1 MYIGKGPAEL
11 RSQQRKLHPD
21 TKGWSMKQTS
31 LLGIAKKAASD
42 KAHRFQDLFGLLTI
56 GYLLACWRLINKRAV
71 YGVDRV
77 DARAYEANLQE
88 NVEGLV
94 AAVKGGWYRA
104 KLVLRRYIPKLNGKM
119 RPLGIPAVADKLLQI
134 GVAKILE
141 EIYEQDFLGCSYGYR
156 LGVGAL
162 DAVRDLSA
170 ALRSG
175 RYHFLVEADIRS
187 FFDRIDH
194 QKLIELLRLRIDDEP
209 FLRLIRKWLKAGIL
223 EKDGQVIHPET
234 GSPQGGIVSP
244 MLANIYLH
252 YVLDVWFEE
261 TVKAHCKG
269 KAYLCRYADD
279 FVCAFECE
287 SDAERFYKALG
298 ARMESFGLEVA
309 EEKTDLLRFSR
320 QDWHKS
326 GTFEFLGFEFRWGRA
341 RWGKPALKRRTARK
355 KYRAALA
362 SFQQWCRE
370 HCRMRKERFFAA
382 LNAKLRGYYNY
393 YGIRGN
399 FDSIDDF
406 FYHVTRTLYR
416 QLNRRSQRRSYNW
429 KGFAELIKVFK
440 LERPHI
446 CHSF

>member
-1 MYIGKGPAEL
+1 
-11 RSQQRKLHPD
+11 
-21 TKGWSMKQTS
+21 MKQTS

-42 KAHRFQDLFGLLTI
+42 KAHRFQNLIGLLTV
-56 GYLLACWRLINKRAV
+56 GYLLACWRLINKRAAC
-71 YGVDRV
+71 GVDRQ
-77 DARAYEANLQE
+77 DARAYEANLRE

-94 AAVKGGWYRA
+94 EAVKGGWYRA
-104 KLVLRRYIPKLNGKM
+104 KLVLRRYIPKLNGKL
-119 RPLGIPAVADKLLQI
+119 RPLGIPAIADKVLQM
-134 GVAKILE
+134 GVTKILE

-156 LGVGAL
+156 PGVGAL

-170 ALRSG
+170 ELRSG
-175 RYHFLVEADIRS
+175 RCHFLVEADIRS

-194 QKLIELLRLRIDDEP
+194 EILIDLLKQRIDDEP
-209 FLRLIRKWLKAGIL
+209 FLRLIRKWLKAGVL
-223 EKDGQVIHPET
+223 ETDGQVIHPET

-252 YVLDVWFEE
+252 YALDVWFEE
-261 TVKAHCKG
+261 TVKAHCRG
-269 KAYLCRYADD
+269 AAYLCRYADD
-279 FVCAFECE
+279 FVCAFEHVD
-287 SDAERFYKALG
+287 DAKRFYRVLG
-298 ARMESFGLEVA
+298 ARLGSYGLEVA
-309 EEKTDLLRFSR
+309 EEKTNLLRFSR
-320 QDWHKS
+320 LDWKKS
-326 GTFEFLGFEFRWGRA
+326 GTFEFLGFEFRWGRG
-341 RWGKPALKRRTARK
+341 RWGKPAIKRRTARK

-362 SFQQWCRE
+362 SFQAWCRE
-370 HCRMRKERFFAA
+370 HCRMRTEKLFAA

-406 FYHVTRTLYR
+406 FYQVTRMLYR